1 MELVIHIELCNTT
14 GAKEVMN
21 QMFELPDAQSD
32 PINEG
37 ERVILD
43 VFTLAQTQAYQR
55 YLASVAREAAETA
68 QAAYGGTVVENA
80 TLYRVDGEIGRITF
94 PTYAVHQ
101 EEQVVWNS
109 VPKVFGA
116 QGPQEFY
123 ATRSAKE
130 LLLDFSS
137 FSSYRKT
144 ARVFNRIRRSP
155 RQNRTPVTTIASF
168 VHREGIT
175 VQAYLGHFVTST
187 LAHHQFTSDGVPQ
200 SETNPVYQRP
210 LAEAKHA
217 AGRLSRDRVSQARL
231 EYNADRAPDRQ
242 IPASAVDAIYEDLH
256 GVVNIS
262 LDDVGVKKQKAQRSI
277 LDREETEVA
286 PPAEVGI
293 KSEAARALS
302 ILGPE
307 DPTLKR
313 VHNTIAHIET
323 PEGHYVLN
331 GLGTV
336 TVLQFLIAFLLHKD
350 LLRDHAVQFFVDGAR
365 SLHADIL
372 AGMRWFRPMRIFLD
386 WYHLHEKCK
395 VELSLVLQGKDIRN
409 AVLAELK
416 PLLWLGQIDA
426 AIAYLRAIRPA
437 QIKSGKSVDRL
448 IEYFERNREYVPC
461 YALRAQLGLRNSSN
475 RGEKANDLCV
485 ASRQKHNGMSWSRD
499 GSVALASTTTLQR
512 NDELDEWCRSRTLSF
527 NWVA

>member
-175 VQAYLGHFVTST
+175 VQA
-187 LAHHQFTSDGVPQ
+187 SDFP
-200 SETNPVYQRP
+200 SW
-210 LAEAKHA
+210 
-217 AGRLSRDRVSQARL
+217 DR
-231 EYNADRAPDRQ
+231 
-242 IPASAVDAIYEDLH
+242 
-256 GVVNIS
+256 
-262 LDDVGVKKQKAQRSI
+262 
-277 LDREETEVA
+277 
-286 PPAEVGI
+286 
-293 KSEAARALS
+293 
-302 ILGPE
+302 
-307 DPTLKR
+307 
-313 VHNTIAHIET
+313 
-323 PEGHYVLN
+323 
-331 GLGTV
+331 
-336 TVLQFLIAFLLHKD
+336 
-350 LLRDHAVQFFVDGAR
+350 
-365 SLHADIL
+365 
-372 AGMRWFRPMRIFLD
+372 GMQP
-386 WYHLHEKCK
+386 
-395 VELSLVLQGKDIRN
+395 
-409 AVLAELK
+409 
-416 PLLWLGQIDA
+416 
-426 AIAYLRAIRPA
+426 
-437 QIKSGKSVDRL
+437 
-448 IEYFERNREYVPC
+448 
-461 YALRAQLGLRNSSN
+461 
-475 RGEKANDLCV
+475 
-485 ASRQKHNGMSWSRD
+485 
-499 GSVALASTTTLQR
+499 
-512 NDELDEWCRSRTLSF
+512 
-527 NWVA
+527 

>member
-1 MELVIHIELCNTT
+1 MELVIHIVLRNTT
-14 GAKEVMN
+14 CAKEVMN

-68 QAAYGGTVVENA
+68 QAAYSGTVVENA

-101 EEQVVWNS
+101 EEQIVWNS

-116 QGPQEFY
+116 QGPREFY

-168 VHREGIT
+168 VHREGIA
-175 VQAYLGHFVTST
+175 VQAYLCHFVTST

-217 AGRLSRDRVSQARL
+217 AG
-231 EYNADRAPDRQ
+231 
-242 IPASAVDAIYEDLH
+242 
-256 GVVNIS
+256 
-262 LDDVGVKKQKAQRSI
+262 
-277 LDREETEVA
+277 
-286 PPAEVGI
+286 
-293 KSEAARALS
+293 
-302 ILGPE
+302 
-307 DPTLKR
+307 
-313 VHNTIAHIET
+313 
-323 PEGHYVLN
+323 
-331 GLGTV
+331 
-336 TVLQFLIAFLLHKD
+336 
-350 LLRDHAVQFFVDGAR
+350 
-365 SLHADIL
+365 
-372 AGMRWFRPMRIFLD
+372 
-386 WYHLHEKCK
+386 
-395 VELSLVLQGKDIRN
+395 
-409 AVLAELK
+409 
-416 PLLWLGQIDA
+416 
-426 AIAYLRAIRPA
+426 
-437 QIKSGKSVDRL
+437 
-448 IEYFERNREYVPC
+448 
-461 YALRAQLGLRNSSN
+461 
-475 RGEKANDLCV
+475 
-485 ASRQKHNGMSWSRD
+485 
-499 GSVALASTTTLQR
+499 
-512 NDELDEWCRSRTLSF
+512 
-527 NWVA
+527 